1 MTKFLKGY
9 IIITKIRR
17 VIQSYFNNQK
27 GSKEEEMAKNFKE
40 LRAKMSPERQKRV
53 EAKTKLLI
61 LLEKLKQSDLTYLV
75 IYGNTDAVL
84 TEDETEII
92 IALLEKEID
101 K

>member
-1 MTKFLKGY
+1 
-9 IIITKIRR
+9 
-17 VIQSYFNNQK
+17 
-27 GSKEEEMAKNFKE
+27 MAKNFKE